1 MKLLDSGD
9 VGDHPYQTQ
18 FQAFFD
24 ALEQGKQMPLTSFN
38 DAFVTHRVMAAA
50 DQSAND
56 GRSVKVDEIP
66 TE

>member
-9 VGDHPYQTQ
+9 VSDHPYQTQ

-24 ALEQGKQMPLTSFN
+24 ALEQGKQMPLTSFG

-50 DQSAND
+50 DKSAND
-56 GRSVKVDEIP
+56 GRPVKVAEIP

>member
-24 ALEQGKQMPLTSFN
+24 ALEHGKQMPLTSFS
-38 DAFVTHRVMAAA
+38 DAFRTHRVMAAA
-50 DQSAND
+50 DKSAND
-56 GRSVKVDEIP
+56 GRPVKVDEIA
-66 TE
+66 EE